1 MTKVYCIGC
10 GLVTPVGNAP
20 SEVLSA
26 VRAGKSAFRLY
37 DGWPEPYYA
46 SLLDREG
53 FEGPSFFDHI
63 ALQAARTAVQE
74 AGIDASGA
82 RVGLV
87 LSTIKGNIEKIDTD
101 DVSLAAAAETLAQG
115 LGVKTKPVVVSNACI
130 SGLAALLQG
139 VRMIRSGAY
148 DHIIVVG
155 AEVQSRFIVTGFQ
168 SLKALSLN
176 PCKPFDADRDG
187 LNVGEAAAA
196 MVLSAHPVP
205 FDPHPVSEN
214 YFSGRDP
221 KNQFP
226 ETSTEPALQGDP
238 KNQFSETSTEPALQG
253 DPKNQFPETSTKPAP
268 VIPSEA
274 SVSPWEIVD
283 GAVRNDANHIS
294 GPSRTGEGSYN
305 ALRYVL
311 EGVSA
316 EELAFVNVHGTATR
330 YNDQMEAI
338 ALNRAG
344 LQEVPVNALKGIF
357 GHTMG
362 AAGILESIVSMKA
375 CDAGV
380 VLPTQGFS
388 QMGVEPAVNVSAQE
402 RKTDKK
408 AFVKLLS
415 GFGGVNGALLFRKGG
430 AR

>member
-10 GLVTPVGNAP
+10 GLVTPVGNTPA
-20 SEVLSA
+20 EVLAA
-26 VRAGKSAFRLY
+26 VRAGKTAFRQY
-37 DGWPEPYYA
+37 EGWPEPYYA
-46 SLLDREG
+46 SLLDRSG

-63 ALQAARTAVQE
+63 VLQAAQTAVQE
-74 AGIDASGA
+74 AGIDASSA

-87 LSTIKGNIEKIDTD
+87 LSTIKGNIDKIDSE
-101 DVSLAAAAETLAQG
+101 DVSLAAAAETLAKS
-115 LGVKTKPVVVSNACI
+115 LGVTTAPVVVSNACI

-139 VRMIRSGAY
+139 VRMIRSGEF
-148 DHIIVVG
+148 DHVIVAG

-176 PCKPFDADRDG
+176 PCKPFDADREG

-196 MVLSAHPVP
+196 IVLSAHA
-205 FDPHPVSEN
+205 D
-214 YFSGRDP
+214 R
-221 KNQFP
+221 
-226 ETSTEPALQGDP
+226 
-238 KNQFSETSTEPALQG
+238 
-253 DPKNQFPETSTKPAP
+253 
-268 VIPSEA
+268 PS
-274 SVSPWEIVD
+274 WEIVD

-311 EGVSA
+311 EGVKA
-316 EELAFVNVHGTATR
+316 DELAFVNVHGTATR

-362 AAGILESIVSMKA
+362 AAGILESIVSMQA
-375 CDAGV
+375 CDAGI

-388 QMGVEPAVNVSAQE
+388 RMGVEPAVNVSAQE
-402 RKTDKK
+402 RKTDKQ

>member
-1 MTKVYCIGC
+1 MTKVFCIGC
-10 GLVTPVGNAP
+10 GLVTPVGNTP
-20 SEVLSA
+20 SEVLAA

-46 SLLDREG
+46 SLLDRNG

-74 AGIDASGA
+74 AGIDASSA

-87 LSTIKGNIEKIDTD
+87 LSTIKGNIEKIDTE
-101 DVSLAAAAETLAQG
+101 DVSLAAAADTLAKG
-115 LGVKTKPVVVSNACI
+115 LGVKTTPVVVSNACI

-176 PCKPFDADRDG
+176 PCKPFDADREG

-196 MVLSAHPVP
+196 MVLSAQ
-205 FDPHPVSEN
+205 PVSFEPRPVSGN
-214 YFSGRDP
+214 YFSQGFA

-226 ETSTEPALQGDP
+226 ETSTRLPHGVDWP
-238 KNQFSETSTEPALQG
+238 F
-253 DPKNQFPETSTKPAP
+253 
-268 VIPSEA
+268 
-274 SVSPWEIVD
+274 WEIVD

-344 LQEVPVNALKGIF
+344 LQDVPVNALKGIF

-380 VLPTQGFS
+380 ILPTQGFC
-388 QMGVEPAVNVSAQE
+388 QMGVEPAVNVSALE
-402 RKTDKK
+402 RKTNKK

-430 AR
+430 AE